1 MKSRPMS
8 FKEMESQIADL
19 GFSARQAEF
28 LRYLLALLDEK
39 YKMVLGAIQ
48 NEVWHDHMKTIAS
61 FIATVQCTQESR
73 DEALAA
79 HEAVY
84 EMMEEHVKEA
94 DAAGQDDTR
103 FCPGGPRMVPTP

>member
-1 MKSRPMS
+1 
-8 FKEMESQIADL
+8 MESQITEL
-19 GFSARQAEF
+19 GFSARQVEF

-39 YKMVLGAIQ
+39 YQTVIGSIKQDA
-48 NEVWHDHMKTIAS
+48 WHDHMQKIAN
-61 FIATVQCTQESR
+61 FIATVNCTQELR

-84 EMMEEHVKEA
+84 EMIEEHVKEV
-94 DAAGQDDTR
+94 DGAGQDDTR